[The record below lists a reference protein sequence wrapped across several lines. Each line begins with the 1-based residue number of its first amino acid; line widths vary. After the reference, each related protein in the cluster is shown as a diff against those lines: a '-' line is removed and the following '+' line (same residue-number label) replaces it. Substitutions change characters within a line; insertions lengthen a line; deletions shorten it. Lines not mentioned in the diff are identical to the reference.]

1 MYGINIFQIFVFYEN
16 DLLKLQ
22 NWSPSVV
29 FSPFVKFGVLE
40 NYLLNLWYISKVN
53 YQSYTDCCFYLCFFL
68 LLSRFYIAAQVVRMI
83 YFKSLTIS
91 LWCCS
96 FYLPFLLLLSRF
108 YISAQPVRVD
118 LIIEG
123 FLGLVLCTEYTRI
136 KYCFSFIRGT
146 TPIFDVYFTT
156 YLNAKLPIP
165 KFERNKF
172 ILALCEE
179 TNMNY

>member
-1 MYGINIFQIFVFYEN
+1 MIYFKSQLSVLYW
-16 DLLKLQ
+16 LLFL
-22 NWSPSVV
+22 SLLFLVV
-29 FSPFVKFGVLE
+29 VS
-40 NYLLNLWYISKVN
+40 
-53 YQSYTDCCFYLCFFL
+53 FL
-68 LLSRFYIAAQVVRMI
+68 HRCSERKDYI

-91 LWCCS
+91 LWYCS

-156 YLNAKLPIP
+156 YLNAKLSIP

-172 ILALCEE
+172 ILSLCEE
-179 TNMNY
+179 TNMNH